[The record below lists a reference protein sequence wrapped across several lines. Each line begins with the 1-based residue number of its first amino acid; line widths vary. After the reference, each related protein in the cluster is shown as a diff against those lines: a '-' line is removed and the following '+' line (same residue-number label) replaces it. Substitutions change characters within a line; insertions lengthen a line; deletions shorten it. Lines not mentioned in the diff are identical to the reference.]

1 MISQIDQTFYRLSN
15 LDSLQQKLS
24 YQASTGKK
32 LENGSDDSILYSRII
47 SLDDKVRTFEGL
59 KEQVQKTN
67 SQNNVSDAAL
77 SETKKILEF
86 LTAELIKANT
96 DTTNS
101 NGLNAIAANIEGLK
115 ENLFDL
121 GNTQSEGEYVF
132 SGSDSS
138 VKAFEKNSDGT
149 ISYKG
154 DNKLRKIAVE
164 EGSYRERGIT
174 GFEAMTFPS
183 STAYKGETLT
193 FQERDRILDQEGNEW
208 KLNSPAN
215 NTLTKYDIDG
225 NVTTTTLSVTPNPD
239 GTFSATAPNTDGMK
253 MEARTSVFDIIDD
266 VVNALKKV
274 DSSGNPISDTDARA
288 LISKGMD
295 NVSKA
300 YDSINVAHAEL
311 GGRNKTFEI
320 SLERIESKLTQ
331 YNILSQQ
338 IGAANLTEVAVK
350 AKALELTY
358 TALYSTISK
367 TNQLSLVNFIN

>member
-59 KEQVQKTN
+59 KIQVEKTN

-225 NVTTTTLSVTPNPD
+225 NATLTTLAVTDNLNGTYSV
-239 GTFSATAPNTDGMK
+239 TAPNTDGMK
-253 MEARTSVFDIIDD
+253 MEAITIPKCGVMYHSSSV
-266 VVNALKKV
+266 
-274 DSSGNPISDTDARA
+274 
-288 LISKGMD
+288 
-295 NVSKA
+295 
-300 YDSINVAHAEL
+300 INITTL
-311 GGRNKTFEI
+311 
-320 SLERIESKLTQ
+320 
-331 YNILSQQ
+331 
-338 IGAANLTEVAVK
+338 
-350 AKALELTY
+350 
-358 TALYSTISK
+358 
-367 TNQLSLVNFIN
+367 

>member
-77 SETKKILEF
+77 RESKEILDF
-86 LTAELIKANT
+86 LKAELIKANT

-253 MEARTSVFDIIDD
+253 MEARTSVFDIISD
-266 VVNALKKV
+266 VVNALKK
-274 DSSGNPISDTDARA
+274 
-288 LISKGMD
+288 LIVVEIQFQILMQ
-295 NVSKA
+295 
-300 YDSINVAHAEL
+300 EL
-311 GGRNKTFEI
+311 
-320 SLERIESKLTQ
+320 
-331 YNILSQQ
+331 
-338 IGAANLTEVAVK
+338 
-350 AKALELTY
+350 
-358 TALYSTISK
+358 
-367 TNQLSLVNFIN
+367 